1 MISKALLIAG
11 LFLLLA
17 APSAWGRSFMSAPLA
32 LGAPYLNDSS
42 RGLIDQEGD
51 DESSS
56 FSDTDELALSQ
67 QERRATYQ
75 QGVALSL
82 GVVLPW
88 QEIGVSYHRIADDR
102 TTWVYSVGSGT
113 FRMTGFHD
121 TREYVLETSVQNVS
135 WAWRYYFTE
144 LFPVFLQPSLSL
156 AAWQGDISPK
166 GADPAMDTAAARLDS
181 GFSAMGAIAG
191 LNLGILWLW
200 DNHFFIEYSV
210 FRLGK
215 AQLFTSHFSNDYS
228 ESKTA
233 ARKDLQR
240 LLSWGFANLT
250 LGWYF

>member
-1 MISKALLIAG
+1 MISKALPIAC
-11 LFLLLA
+11 LFLLLG
-17 APSAWGRSFMSAPLA
+17 APRAWGRDFMSAPLA
-32 LGAPYLNDSS
+32 LSAPYLNDSS
-42 RGLIDQEGD
+42 RGLMDQEAD
-51 DESSS
+51 DESES
-56 FSDTDELALSQ
+56 FSNDDELALSQ

-88 QEIGVSYHRIADDR
+88 QELGLSYHRILNDR
-102 TTWVYSVGSGT
+102 VTWVYGVGSGT
-113 FRMTGFHD
+113 FRMAGFHD

-135 WAWRYYFTE
+135 LAWRYYLTE
-144 LFPVFLQPSLSL
+144 LFPIFLQPSLSL

-166 GADPAMDTAAARLDS
+166 GADPTTDTVAARLDS

-191 LNLGILWLW
+191 LNLGILWVW
-200 DNHFFIEYSV
+200 ENQFFIEYSV

-240 LLSWGFANLT
+240 LLSWGFANIT